1 MQAAS
6 LDRLFRP
13 RSIAVIGASRRKGS
27 IGWQILHNLVLFE
40 FQGMLF
46 PVNPGAQVIHSIK
59 CYPSVSAIED
69 EIDLAILIVPSKAV
83 LAVAEECGRKGV
95 AGLVVISAGFNE
107 IGGEG
112 VRRERELLEV
122 VHRYGMRM
130 VGPNCMGILNT
141 AADVR
146 MDAVFAETL
155 PLPGN
160 VAFLSQSGAIGAAL
174 IAQAAGLGLGFSQFA
189 SIGNKADISGND
201 LIEYWGE
208 DAGTDLIL
216 MYLESF
222 GNPRNFTRLARRV
235 TREKPMLVVKAG
247 RTALGARAASS
258 HTGALAGAD
267 VAVDALLGQCG
278 VQRVNSVEELF
289 DVARAFASQPIPA
302 GRRVGIVTNAGGP
315 AILAADALVAL
326 GLELPET
333 GPEARAE
340 LARILPEEA
349 TLTNPVDL
357 IGSATTEHY
366 QGAIS
371 ALARAGTYDALIVI
385 CVPTVMHDPTDV
397 YLAAADAAEQAGLPC
412 LGVFMGADDVRE
424 RARQRTGRERF
435 PAYHF
440 PESAVGALGMMVE
453 YSERRARVPGELIEF
468 EVDRSGARALIDE
481 VRAAGRTELDLE
493 ESRRLLCAFGV
504 PFARS
509 GVALDAAAAIELAGT
524 IDGPV
529 VLKAIGRG
537 LSHKSEL
544 GGVLVGLAGE
554 PAVRRG
560 FRELEQRMARVPG
573 AQLEGVLVQ
582 EFVAD
587 AREVIVGMSHDPAF
601 GPLLMFGLGGI
612 YVEVLKD
619 VAFRVL
625 PFTDRDAREMV
636 RSVKAL
642 PILEGVRGQAPVCF
656 ERIEEVL
663 LRVAQLVQEFPE
675 IAELDLNPLM
685 ASPDPARCLA
695 VDARVRL
702 SDGSE
707 RHARNWSQ
715 GSEPGA
721 ARGAPARAS
730 GQAS

>member
-1 MQAAS
+1 MQTAT

-13 RSIAVIGASRRKGS
+13 KSIAVVGASRKKGS
-27 IGWQILHNLVLFE
+27 LGWQILHNLILFE
-40 FQGMLF
+40 FQGKLF
-46 PVNPGAQVIHSIK
+46 PVNPGAEVIHSMK
-59 CYPSVSAIED
+59 CYPSVSAIAD
-69 EIDLAILIVPSKAV
+69 EVDLAILIVPSKFV
-83 LAVAEECGRKGV
+83 IEIAEECGKKGV
-95 AGLVVISAGFNE
+95 GGLVVISAGFNE
-107 IGGEG
+107 IGGAG
-112 VRRERELLEV
+112 VQRERELMEV
-122 VHRYGMRM
+122 VRRYGMRM

-141 AADVR
+141 APDVC

-155 PLPGN
+155 PLHGN

-174 IAQAAGLGLGFSQFA
+174 IEHAAGLGLGFSQFA

-201 LIEYWGE
+201 LIEYWGA
-208 DAGTDLIL
+208 DPGTDLIL

-222 GNPRNFTRLARRV
+222 GNPRNFTKIARRV

-267 VAVDALLGQCG
+267 VAVDALLEQCG

-315 AILAADALVAL
+315 GILAADALVAR
-326 GLELPET
+326 GMELPET
-333 GPEARAE
+333 QSE
-340 LARILPEEA
+340 LRSKLAAILPEEA

-357 IGSATTEHY
+357 IGSATTDHY
-366 QGAIS
+366 QAAIR
-371 ALARAGTYDALIVI
+371 ALAETGDYDALIVI

-397 YLAAADAAEQAGLPC
+397 YLAAADAAEEAGLPC

-453 YSERRARVPGELIEF
+453 YAERRSRVPGKVIEF
-468 EVDRSGARALIDE
+468 EADRDMARRLIAR
-481 VRAAGRTELDLE
+481 VRDAQRSELDLE
-493 ESRRLLCAFGV
+493 ESRRLLSCYGV

-509 GVALDAAAAIELAGT
+509 GVAPDANAAAELAREMA
-524 IDGPV
+524 GPV
-529 VLKAIGRG
+529 VLKAIGAG
-537 LSHKSEL
+537 LSHKSDL

-554 PAVRRG
+554 ATVRGG
-560 FRELEQRMARVPG
+560 FRELEDRMASVPD
-573 AQLEGVLVQ
+573 AQLEAVLVQ
-582 EFVAD
+582 EMVEG
-587 AREVIVGMSHDPAF
+587 AREVIIGMSHDPAF

-642 PILEGVRGQAPVCF
+642 PILEGVRGNQPVCF
-656 ERIEEVL
+656 EKLEEVL
-663 LRVAQLVQEFPE
+663 LRIAQLVRDFPE
-675 IAELDLNPLM
+675 IAELDVNPLM
-685 ASPDPARCLA
+685 ASPDAARCLA

-702 SDGSE
+702 SIT
-707 RHARNWSQ
+707 A
-715 GSEPGA
+715 
-721 ARGAPARAS
+721 
-730 GQAS
+730 

>member
-13 RSIAVIGASRRKGS
+13 ESIAVVGASRRKGS
-27 IGWQILHNLVLFE
+27 LGWQILHNLILFE
-40 FQGMLF
+40 FQGKLF
-46 PVNPGAQVIHSIK
+46 PVNPGAEVIHSMK

-69 EIDLAILIVPSKAV
+69 DVDLAILIVPSKLVIAT
-83 LAVAEECGRKGV
+83 AEECGKKGV
-95 AGLVVISAGFNE
+95 GGLVVISAGFNE
-107 IGGEG
+107 IGGDG
-112 VRRERELLEV
+112 VQRERDLV
-122 VHRYGMRM
+122 RVIRKYGMRM

-141 AADVR
+141 APDVR
-146 MDAVFAETL
+146 MDAVFAECL
-155 PLPGN
+155 PLHGN

-174 IAQAAGLGLGFSQFA
+174 IEHAAGLGLGFSQFA

-201 LIEYWGE
+201 LIEYWGN
-208 DAGTDLIL
+208 DPGTDLIL

-222 GNPRNFTRLARRV
+222 GNPRNFTKLARRV

-267 VAVDALLGQCG
+267 VAVDALLDQCG

-289 DVARAFASQPIPA
+289 DVARAFASQPIPR

-315 AILAADALVAL
+315 GILAADALVAR

-333 GPEARAE
+333 RPEVRAE
-340 LARILPEEA
+340 LAEILPEEA

-357 IGSATTEHY
+357 IGSATTGHY
-366 QGAIS
+366 RAAID
-371 ALARAGTYDALIVI
+371 ALAKTGDYDALIVI

-397 YLAAADAAEQAGLPC
+397 YLAAADAAESAGLPC

-424 RARQRTGRERF
+424 RARERTGRERF

-453 YSERRARVPGELIEF
+453 YAERKLRVPGKVIEF
-468 EVDRSGARALIDE
+468 EDDRDSAQRLIAR
-481 VRAAGRTELDLE
+481 VRADGRKELDLE
-493 ESRRLLCAFGV
+493 ESRRLLACYGV

-509 GVALDAAAAIELAGT
+509 GVARDADAAAKLARE
-524 IDGPV
+524 IAGPV
-529 VLKAIGRG
+529 VLKAIGAG
-537 LSHKSEL
+537 LSHKSDL
-544 GGVLVGLAGE
+544 GGVLVGLEGE
-554 PAVRRG
+554 AAVRGG
-560 FRELEQRMARVPG
+560 FLELEDRMAVVPD
-573 AQLEGVLVQ
+573 ACLEGVLVQ
-582 EFVAD
+582 ELVAD
-587 AREVIVGMSHDPAF
+587 AREVIIGMSHDPAF

-642 PILEGVRGQAPVCF
+642 PILEGVRGNAPVCF
-656 ERIEEVL
+656 EKLEEVL
-663 LRVAQLVQEFPE
+663 LRVAQLVRDFPE
-675 IAELDLNPLM
+675 IAELDVNPLM

-702 SDGSE
+702 S
-707 RHARNWSQ
+707 
-715 GSEPGA
+715 
-721 ARGAPARAS
+721 
-730 GQAS
+730 